1 MIKTNFLFLSNQHW
15 IGRRKVQGGS
25 HGGFSCWFGWSHCNR
40 MGVGSSPKTHSHDIS
55 LSNFLSLFPKPN
67 AHLSLTTI
75 SKRQQPQWPHT
86 FPLPQ
91 DSNSMNEIRN
101 QSTSTHFSIP
111 TNGEKKKQENF
122 GFPFKWNNSKLR
134 YMQAFNNG
142 CVLI

>member
-55 LSNFLSLFPKPN
+55 LCSRNPMP
-67 AHLSLTTI
+67 
-75 SKRQQPQWPHT
+75 T
-86 FPLPQ
+86 FPLQPFQ
-91 DSNSMNEIRN
+91 KGNSHTGPTLFHCPKIPIPWTRSETNPHPP
-101 QSTSTHFSIP
+101 TSPSP